1 MITASELLKLVDA
14 DRQDRGMSHVGY
26 AAFLG
31 ISKTYWTRLR
41 KGERLPS
48 LNVLKALKARLPD
61 LRPVIEN
68 YIVGLTEADA
78 HTSASMAIRR
88 RRGGIKEGGGR

>member
-61 LRPVIEN
+61 LRPEIEN
-68 YIVGLTEADA
+68 YIAGLTEPVVYNSTRQALRDA
-78 HTSASMAIRR
+78 PDGLTQ
-88 RRGGIKEGGGR
+88 GRDR